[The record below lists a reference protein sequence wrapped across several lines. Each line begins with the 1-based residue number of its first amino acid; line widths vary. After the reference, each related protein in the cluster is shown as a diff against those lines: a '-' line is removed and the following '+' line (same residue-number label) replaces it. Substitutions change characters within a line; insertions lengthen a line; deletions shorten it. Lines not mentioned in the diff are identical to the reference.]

1 MQWKESCFNL
11 KISYYL
17 EISQIFKLCVA
28 MLCSIV
34 VKIFVDTVSILS
46 VGVRLEGEI
55 RFFDTN
61 RKDRNCMLNV
71 LNIKK
76 LFILVLLKLVAKHGA
91 IHI

>member
-1 MQWKESCFNL
+1 MAILNRDMQQPNSNFFWQCAVNIDSE
-11 KISYYL
+11 
-17 EISQIFKLCVA
+17 VRHH
-28 MLCSIV
+28 
-34 VKIFVDTVSILS
+34 TVSILF
-46 VGVRLEGEI
+46 VGVRLEGEN

-76 LFILVLLKLVAKHGA
+76 HFILVLLKLVAKHGA